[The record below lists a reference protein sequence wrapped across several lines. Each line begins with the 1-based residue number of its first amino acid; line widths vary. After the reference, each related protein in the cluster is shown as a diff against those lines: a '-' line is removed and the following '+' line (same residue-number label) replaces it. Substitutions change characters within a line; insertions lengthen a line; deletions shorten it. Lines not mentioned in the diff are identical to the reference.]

1 MIRLLCVLGHGHEL
15 LPHFIEHY
23 TKHVDELQFVIY
35 ESKASPRIL
44 SRAKPIIEK
53 YDNCKIVK
61 VVREREFDWEKVTI
75 LYNMFKSKKKN
86 DWWVIADIDEFH
98 LYPNNNL
105 ETLIDDCEKNLWTI
119 VRGGFIDRVGPN
131 GTFPKIP
138 PKETSLF
145 KTFPM
150 AGFFRYPMSDACPN
164 KIVISKGHVKIT
176 NGQHYAEV
184 NGHTTWRWQ
193 GWSHPLIAPTETHSV
208 QVHHFKW
215 DDTVSKRIKEV
226 ADLNESYSYSRE
238 YYKMYDQ
245 LKKNGFKINT
255 KIKEYFFLKCEKG
268 VFSEYKHWN
277 KLIKHITSI

>member
-23 TKHVDELQFVIY
+23 TKHVDEIQFVIY

-44 SRAKPIIEK
+44 GRSKQIIEK

-75 LYNMFKSKKKN
+75 LYNMIKSKKKE

-98 LYPNNNL
+98 LYPKNDL
-105 ETLIDDCEKNLWTI
+105 KGLISECEKNLWTI

-176 NGQHYAEV
+176 NGQHYAEI

-215 DDTVSKRIKEV
+215 DDTVSKRIKKV

>member
-23 TKHVDELQFVIY
+23 SKYVDELQFIIY

-53 YDNCKIVK
+53 YDNCEIVK
-61 VVREREFDWEKVTI
+61 VVRDREFDWEKVTI
-75 LYNMFKSKKKN
+75 LYNMIKSKKQN

-98 LYPNNNL
+98 LYPNNDL
-105 ETLIDDCEKNLWTI
+105 RGLIEKCDENLWSI

-131 GTFPKIP
+131 GEFPNINN
-138 PKETSLF
+138 EEDIF

-150 AGFFRYPMSDACPN
+150 AGFFRYPMSGACPN
-164 KIVISKGHVKIT
+164 KIAICRGDIKIT
-176 NGQHYAEV
+176 NGQHYAEI
-184 NGHTTWRWQ
+184 NGQTTWRWQ
-193 GWSHPLIAPTETHSV
+193 GWGHPLIAPPEQYSI

-215 DDTVSKRIKEV
+215 DETCVTRIKSV
-226 ADLNESYSYSRE
+226 ADLNEAYSYSKE

-245 LKKNGFKINT
+245 LKKNDFTINT
-255 KIKEYFFLKCEKG
+255 KIKEYMFLKCEKSD
-268 VFSEYKHWN
+268 FNEYKKWN
-277 KLIKHITSI
+277 NLIKKIISI